1 MRAQEELRLTHEK
14 LARASQASSLAEL
27 SASIA
32 HEVNQPLAAIVAN
45 SHACRRWLMAEPPNT
60 ERALKTVERI
70 TRDAT
75 SAAEVVGR
83 IRALFKQSSVAKNK
97 IMLSEIISEVCGLM
111 TEELTRW
118 RIRTVVDAADG
129 LPFVMADK
137 IQIQQVILNL
147 FRNAVEAMETVLD
160 RLLTIE
166 VVRDG
171 DLVRTKVS
179 DRGVGISPTERMFE
193 PFITTK
199 EQGMGMGL
207 AISRSIVEAHGGR
220 LWAEKNE
227 PQGTSLVF
235 TLPVVTKAAAE

>member
-1 MRAQEELRLTHEK
+1 
-14 LARASQASSLAEL
+14 
-27 SASIA
+27 
-32 HEVNQPLAAIVAN
+32 
-45 SHACRRWLMAEPPNT
+45 
-60 ERALKTVERI
+60 
-70 TRDAT
+70 
-75 SAAEVVGR
+75 
-83 IRALFKQSSVAKNK
+83 
-97 IMLSEIISEVCGLM
+97 MLSEIISEVCGLM